1 MLSSNGTRLG
11 EKFSSVFGE
20 FVDYARHLGFNEPI
34 DYKRFRTVF
43 KKLRHSKVETKRDVS
58 PDKII
63 MIVGPEYD
71 LIVSLLTDLKP
82 VIAID
87 REFPAAGDLVLVQ
100 IDMPTSVEGDTL
112 RKDNSS
118 YLPNPSLSGESWRA
132 PFRPAIVLKR
142 KVNEGVCHSFWLI
155 PLTNPTP
162 DGALSLK
169 EFGVDYLPDS
179 LSNLSAYVFPRAI
192 IEIYS
197 LSSQVLLLKIFF
209 QHIRILI
216 VKPM

>member
-11 EKFSSVFGE
+11 EKFPSVFGE

-43 KKLRHSKVETKRDVS
+43 KKLRHSKVKTKRDVS

-71 LIVSLLTDLKP
+71 LISLSTDLKP

-100 IDMPTSVEGDTL
+100 IDMPTSVEGDTEKGQFFL
-112 RKDNSS
+112 LAKSIIIWRVLESTLSS
-118 YLPNPSLSGESWRA
+118 SHRSEEE
-132 PFRPAIVLKR
+132 
-142 KVNEGVCHSFWLI
+142 VNEGVCHSFWLI
-155 PLTNPTP
+155 PLTDLTP

-209 QHIRILI
+209 QHISILI

>member
-1 MLSSNGTRLG
+1 M
-11 EKFSSVFGE
+11 
-20 FVDYARHLGFNEPI
+20 DYARHLGFSEPI

-71 LIVSLLTDLKP
+71 LISLSTDLKP

-142 KVNEGVCHSFWLI
+142 K
-155 PLTNPTP
+155 
-162 DGALSLK
+162 
-169 EFGVDYLPDS
+169 
-179 LSNLSAYVFPRAI
+179 
-192 IEIYS
+192 
-197 LSSQVLLLKIFF
+197 
-209 QHIRILI
+209 
-216 VKPM
+216 

>member
-11 EKFSSVFGE
+11 EKFPSVFGE
-20 FVDYARHLGFNEPI
+20 FVDYARHLGFSEPI

-71 LIVSLLTDLKP
+71 LISLSTDLKP

-142 KVNEGVCHSFWLI
+142 KVNEGGRLSFWLI

-179 LSNLSAYVFPRAI
+179 LSKLSAYVFPRAI

-197 LSSQVLLLKIFF
+197 LSTPVLLLKFFF
-209 QHIRILI
+209 QHISILI
-216 VKPM
+216 AKPM